1 MSRNRSRLVWLATV
15 GAAVA
20 ALFVS
25 VGPIDAQT
33 APSDTMTVQIL
44 GLNDFHGNIEPPSG
58 SSGRIG
64 TVNAGGAEYLATH
77 IRRLREQNSRTLVVH
92 AGDLIGAS
100 PLLSAIFKDEPT
112 IEVMRMIGLDVL
124 GVGNHEFDEGIV
136 ELKRMAGGGCHPVEG
151 CFEGTYAGSTFPVL
165 AANVIEEKTG
175 NSVLPAWD
183 IRVVDGVRI
192 GFIGI
197 TLEST
202 PTIVAPSGVQGLKF
216 LPEAT
221 AINSTAKLLKESYGV
236 TAIVALIH
244 EGITPA
250 DGDPNGCNGITGP
263 IIDIVKKTTG
273 DVDAFVTGHTHQA
286 YICTINGK
294 PVTSAASFG
303 RLITKLDLTINKAT
317 GKVTASTVRNV
328 TVTRDVTPAADVS
341 SYISRLKARTA
352 PKTSRV
358 IGKITGDIVRS
369 ANKAGESPLGNLL
382 ADSQLSAT
390 AGDGDGKAVIAM
402 MNPGG
407 IRTDMIA
414 SQITGGE
421 AVGDVTYG
429 ESFSVQPFGN
439 NLVTL
444 TMTGADLI
452 EVLEQQFD
460 NPGPGANRI
469 LSASKGFTYTW
480 TASAPLGKK
489 VSDVKL
495 NGKNLDPKVGYR
507 VTANNFLTDGGDK
520 FTAFIKGK
528 DRLGGV
534 VDLDA
539 LEAVLKKGP
548 VSPPATDRI
557 TVK

>member
-1 MSRNRSRLVWLATV
+1 MSRTRSRLIGLATV

-20 ALFVS
+20 ALFASIAPV
-25 VGPIDAQT
+25 DAQT

-44 GLNDFHGNIEPPSG
+44 GLNDFHGNIEPPAG

-64 TVNAGGAEYLATH
+64 TTNAGGAEYLATH
-77 IRRLREQNSRTLVVH
+77 LRRLRDQNSRTLIVH

-100 PLLSAIFKDEPT
+100 PLISAIFKDEPT
-112 IEVMRMIGLDVL
+112 VEVMRMIGLDVL
-124 GVGNHEFDEGIV
+124 GVGNHEFDKGIV
-136 ELKRMAGGGCHPVEG
+136 ELKRIAVGGCHPVEG
-151 CFEGTYAGSTFPVL
+151 CFEGTYAGTTFPVL
-165 AANVIEEKTG
+165 AANVVEETSG
-175 NSVLPAWD
+175 NSVLPSWD

-192 GFIGI
+192 GFIGV

-202 PTIVAPSGVQGLKF
+202 PTIVAPAGVRGLKF

-244 EGITPA
+244 EGVTPA

-263 IIDIVKKTTG
+263 IIDIVKKTTA

-303 RLITKLDLTINKAT
+303 RLITKLDLTINKAS
-317 GKVTASTVRNV
+317 GKVVGATARNII
-328 TVTRDVTPAADVS
+328 VTRDVTPAADVS
-341 SYISRLKARTA
+341 AYISRLKIRTA

-358 IGKITGDIVRS
+358 IGKITADIVK
-369 ANKAGESPLGNLL
+369 ANNPAGESALGNLL
-382 ADSQLSAT
+382 ADSQLAAT

-407 IRTDMIA
+407 IRTDLVA
-414 SQITGGE
+414 SQISGGE

-444 TMTGADLI
+444 TMTGADII
-452 EVLEQQFD
+452 EALEQQFD
-460 NPGPGANRI
+460 NPGPGASRI
-469 LSASKGFTYTW
+469 LSVSKGFTYTW
-480 TASAPLGKK
+480 TASAPTGKK
-489 VSDVKL
+489 VSNVKL
-495 NGKNLDPKVGYR
+495 NGTDLDPKAGYR

-520 FTAFIKGK
+520 FFAFVKGK

>member
-1 MSRNRSRLVWLATV
+1 MSRARSRLIGLATV

-20 ALFVS
+20 ALFAS
-25 VGPIDAQT
+25 IGPIDAQT

-44 GLNDFHGNIEPPSG
+44 GLNDFHGNIEPPAG

-64 TVNAGGAEYLATH
+64 TTNAGGAEYLATH
-77 IRRLREQNSRTLVVH
+77 VRRLREQNGRTLVVH

-112 IEVMRMIGLDVL
+112 VEVMRMIGLDVL

-136 ELKRMAGGGCHPVEG
+136 ELKRMAVGGCHPVEG
-151 CFEGTYAGSTFPVL
+151 CFEGTYAGTTFPVL
-165 AANVIEEKTG
+165 AANVVEETTG

-183 IRVVDGVRI
+183 IRVIDGVRI
-192 GFIGI
+192 GFIGV

-202 PTIVAPSGVQGLKF
+202 PTIVAAAGVQGVKF

-236 TAIVALIH
+236 SAIVALIH
-244 EGITPA
+244 EGVVPA

-263 IIDIVKKTTG
+263 IIDIVKKTTS

-286 YICTINGK
+286 YNCTINGK

-303 RLITKLDLTINKAT
+303 RVITKIDLTISKAT
-317 GKVTASTVRNV
+317 GKVTASTARNLI
-328 TVTRDVTPAADVS
+328 VTRDVTPAADVTT
-341 SYISRLKARTA
+341 YINRLRARTA

-358 IGKITGDIVRS
+358 IGKITGDIVRA

-382 ADSQLSAT
+382 ADSQLAAT
-390 AGDGDGKAVIAM
+390 AGEKDGKAVLAL

-407 IRTDMIA
+407 IRTDLVA
-414 SQITGGE
+414 SQISGGE
-421 AVGDVTYG
+421 AVGDVTFG

-444 TMTGADLI
+444 TMTGADII

-460 NPGPGANRI
+460 NPTRGANRI
-469 LSASKGFTYTW
+469 LSASKGLTYTW
-480 TASAPLGKK
+480 TAAQPLGKK
-489 VSDVKL
+489 VSEVKL
-495 NGKNLDPKVGYR
+495 DGKALDPKGSYR
-507 VTANNFLTDGGDK
+507 VTANNFLTDGGDL

-528 DRLGGV
+528 DRIGGV

-539 LEAVLKKGP
+539 LEAALKKGS
-548 VSPPATDRI
+548 VSPPAVDRI
-557 TVK
+557 TAK

>member
-1 MSRNRSRLVWLATV
+1 MSRTRSRLIGLATA
-15 GAAVA
+15 GAAAA
-20 ALFVS
+20 ALFASIAPV
-25 VGPIDAQT
+25 DAQT

-44 GLNDFHGNIEPPSG
+44 GLNDFHGNIEPPAG

-64 TVNAGGAEYLATH
+64 TTNAGGAEYLATH
-77 IRRLREQNSRTLVVH
+77 LRRLRDQNSRTLIVH

-112 IEVMRMIGLDVL
+112 VEVMRMIGLDVL
-124 GVGNHEFDEGIV
+124 GVGNHEFDKGIV
-136 ELKRMAGGGCHPVEG
+136 ELKRIAGGGCHPVEG
-151 CFEGTYAGSTFPVL
+151 CFEGTYSGTTFPVL
-165 AANVIEEKTG
+165 AANVVEEKSG
-175 NSVLPAWD
+175 NSVLPSWD

-192 GFIGI
+192 GFIGV

-202 PTIVAPSGVQGLKF
+202 PTIVAPAGVKGLKF

-221 AINSTAKLLKESYGV
+221 AINSTAKLLKDNYGV

-244 EGITPA
+244 EGVVPA

-263 IIDIVKKTTG
+263 ITDIVKKTTA

-303 RLITKLDLTINKAT
+303 RVITKLDLTINKAS
-317 GKVTASTVRNV
+317 GKVVGTTARNV
-328 TVTRDVTPAADVS
+328 IVTRDVTPAADISAYV
-341 SYISRLKARTA
+341 SRLRIRTA

-358 IGKITGDIVRS
+358 IGKVTADIVKT
-369 ANKAGESPLGNLL
+369 NNPAGESALGNLL
-382 ADSQLSAT
+382 ADSQLAAT

-407 IRTDMIA
+407 IRTDLVA
-414 SQITGGE
+414 SQISGGE

-444 TMTGADLI
+444 TMTGADII
-452 EVLEQQFD
+452 EALEQQFD

-469 LSASKGFTYTW
+469 LSVSKGFTYTW
-480 TASAPLGKK
+480 TASAPTGKK
-489 VSDVKL
+489 VSNVKL
-495 NGKNLDPKVGYR
+495 NGTDLDPKASYR

-520 FTAFIKGK
+520 FFAFVKGK
-528 DRLGGV
+528 NRLGGV

>member
-1 MSRNRSRLVWLATV
+1 MSRTRSRLIGLATV

-20 ALFVS
+20 ALFAS

-44 GLNDFHGNIEPPSG
+44 GLNDFHGNIEPPAG
-58 SSGRIG
+58 SSGRVG
-64 TVNAGGAEYLATH
+64 TTNAGGAEYLATH
-77 IRRLREQNSRTLVVH
+77 IRRLREQNGRTLIVH

-112 IEVMRMIGLDVL
+112 VEVMRMIGLDVL

-136 ELKRMAGGGCHPVEG
+136 ELTRIAAGGCHPIEG

-165 AANVIEEKTG
+165 AANVVEEKTG
-175 NSVLPAWD
+175 NSVLPSWD
-183 IRVVDGVRI
+183 IRIVDGVRI
-192 GFIGI
+192 GFIGV

-202 PTIVAPSGVQGLKF
+202 PTIVAASGIQGLKF

-221 AINSTAKLLKESYGV
+221 AINSTAKLLKDSYGV

-244 EGITPA
+244 EGVVPT

-263 IIDIVKKTTG
+263 IIDIVKKTTA

-303 RLITKLDLTINKAT
+303 RVITKLDLTINKASGRVLST
-317 GKVTASTVRNV
+317 TARNLV
-328 TVTRDVTPAADVS
+328 VTRDVTPAADVS
-341 SYISRLKARTA
+341 AYINRLRVRTA

-358 IGKITGDIVRS
+358 IGKITGDIVRT
-369 ANKAGESPLGNLL
+369 ANRAGESPLGNLL
-382 ADSQLSAT
+382 ADSQLDAT
-390 AGDGDGKAVIAM
+390 SGAGAGNAVLAL

-407 IRTDMIA
+407 IRTDLVA
-414 SQITGGE
+414 SQISGGE
-421 AVGDVTYG
+421 AVGDVTFG

-444 TMTGADLI
+444 SMTGADII
-452 EVLEQQFD
+452 EALEQQFD

-469 LSASKGFTYTW
+469 LSTSKGLTYTW
-480 TASAPLGKK
+480 TAAAPLGKK
-489 VSDVKL
+489 VSNVKL
-495 NGKNLDPKVGYR
+495 NGKDLDPKTSYR

-539 LEAVLKKGP
+539 LEATLKKGP
-548 VSPPATDRI
+548 VSPPTTDRI

>member
-1 MSRNRSRLVWLATV
+1 MSRTRSRLIGLATA

-20 ALFVS
+20 ALFASIAPV
-25 VGPIDAQT
+25 DAQT

-44 GLNDFHGNIEPPSG
+44 GLNDFHGNIEPPAG

-64 TVNAGGAEYLATH
+64 TTIAGGAEYLATH
-77 IRRLREQNSRTLVVH
+77 IRRLRDQNPRTLVVH

-124 GVGNHEFDEGIV
+124 GVGNHEFDKGIV
-136 ELKRMAGGGCHPVEG
+136 ELKRIAGGGCHPVEG
-151 CFEGTYAGSTFPVL
+151 CFDGTYAGTTFPVL
-165 AANVIEEKTG
+165 AANVVEEKSG
-175 NSVLPAWD
+175 NSVLPSWD

-192 GFIGI
+192 GFIGV

-202 PTIVAPSGVQGLKF
+202 PTIVAPAGVKGLKF
-216 LPEAT
+216 LPEAA

-236 TAIVALIH
+236 TVIVALIH
-244 EGITPA
+244 EGVTPA

-263 IIDIVKKTTG
+263 IIDIVKKTTS

-286 YICTINGK
+286 YICSINGK

-303 RLITKLDLTINKAT
+303 RLITKLDLTINKAS
-317 GKVTASTVRNV
+317 GRVVGSTARNV
-328 TVTRDVTPAADVS
+328 IVTRDVPPAVDVS
-341 SYISRLKARTA
+341 AYISRLKVRTA

-358 IGKITGDIVRS
+358 IGKITGDIVK
-369 ANKAGESPLGNLL
+369 ANNPAGESALGNLL
-382 ADSQLSAT
+382 ADSQLAAT

-407 IRTDMIA
+407 IRTDLVA
-414 SQITGGE
+414 SQISGGE
-421 AVGDVTYG
+421 AVGEVTYG

-444 TMTGADLI
+444 TMTGADII
-452 EVLEQQFD
+452 EALEQQFD

-469 LSASKGFTYTW
+469 LSVSKGFTYTW
-480 TASAPLGKK
+480 TASAPTGKK
-489 VSDVKL
+489 VSNVKL
-495 NGKNLDPKVGYR
+495 NGTDLDPKAGYR
-507 VTANNFLTDGGDK
+507 VTANSFVTDGGDK
-520 FTAFIKGK
+520 FFAFVKGK

-534 VDLDA
+534 IDLDA

>member
-1 MSRNRSRLVWLATV
+1 MSSTRSRIIGLATA

-20 ALFVS
+20 ALFASIVP
-25 VGPIDAQT
+25 VEAQT

-44 GLNDFHGNIEPPSG
+44 GLNDFHGNIEPPAG

-112 IEVMRMIGLDVL
+112 VEIMRMIGLDVL
-124 GVGNHEFDEGIV
+124 GVGNHEFDKGIV
-136 ELKRMAGGGCHPVEG
+136 ELKRIAGGGCHPVEG
-151 CFEGTYAGSTFPVL
+151 CFEGTYAGTTFPVL
-165 AANVIEEKTG
+165 AANVVEEKSG
-175 NSVLPAWD
+175 NSVLPSWD
-183 IRVVDGVRI
+183 IRVVDGVHI
-192 GFIGI
+192 GFIGV

-202 PTIVAPSGVQGLKF
+202 PTIVSPAGVKGLKF
-216 LPEAT
+216 LPEAA

-244 EGITPA
+244 EGVTPA

-263 IIDIVKKTTG
+263 IIDIVKKTTT

-303 RLITKLDLTINKAT
+303 RLITKLDLTISKAS
-317 GKVTASTVRNV
+317 GKVVASTARNV
-328 TVTRDVTPAADVS
+328 LVTRDVTPAADVS
-341 SYISRLKARTA
+341 AYISRLKIRTA

-358 IGKITGDIVRS
+358 IGKITGDIVK
-369 ANKAGESPLGNLL
+369 ANNPAGESALGNLL
-382 ADSQLSAT
+382 ADSQLAAT
-390 AGDGDGKAVIAM
+390 AGDGDGKAVIAL

-407 IRTDMIA
+407 IRTDLVA
-414 SQITGGE
+414 SQISGGE
-421 AVGDVTYG
+421 AVGEVTYG

-444 TMTGADLI
+444 SMTGADII
-452 EVLEQQFD
+452 EALEQQFD
-460 NPGPGANRI
+460 NPGPGANRV
-469 LSASKGFTYTW
+469 LSVSKGFTYTW
-480 TASAPLGKK
+480 TAGAPTGKK
-489 VSDVKL
+489 VSNVRL
-495 NGKNLDPKVGYR
+495 NGTDLDPKASYR
-507 VTANNFLTDGGDK
+507 ITANNFLTDGGDK
-520 FTAFIKGK
+520 FFAFVKGK
-528 DRLGGV
+528 NRLGGV

-539 LEAVLKKGP
+539 LEAALKKGS
-548 VSPPATDRI
+548 VSPPALDRI
-557 TVK
+557 TIK

>member
-1 MSRNRSRLVWLATV
+1 MSSTRSRIIGLATA
-15 GAAVA
+15 GAIVA
-20 ALFVS
+20 ALFASIVP
-25 VGPIDAQT
+25 VEAQI

-44 GLNDFHGNIEPPSG
+44 GLNDFHGNIEPPAG

-112 IEVMRMIGLDVL
+112 VEIMRMIGLDVL
-124 GVGNHEFDEGIV
+124 GVGNHEFDKGIV
-136 ELKRMAGGGCHPVEG
+136 ELKRIAGGGCHPVEG
-151 CFEGTYAGSTFPVL
+151 CFEGAYAGTTFPVL
-165 AANVIEEKTG
+165 AANVVEEKSG
-175 NSVLPAWD
+175 NSVLPSWD

-192 GFIGI
+192 GFIGV

-202 PTIVAPSGVQGLKF
+202 PTIVAPVGVKGLKF
-216 LPEAT
+216 LPEAA

-236 TAIVALIH
+236 TAIVALVH
-244 EGITPA
+244 EGVTPA

-263 IIDIVKKTTG
+263 IIDIVKKTTT

-303 RLITKLDLTINKAT
+303 RLITKLDLTISKAS
-317 GKVTASTVRNV
+317 GKVVASAARNV
-328 TVTRDVTPAADVS
+328 LVTRDVTPAADVS
-341 SYISRLKARTA
+341 AYISRLKIRTA

-358 IGKITGDIVRS
+358 IGKITADIVK
-369 ANKAGESPLGNLL
+369 ANNPAGESALGNLL
-382 ADSQLSAT
+382 ADSQLAAT
-390 AGDGDGKAVIAM
+390 AGDGDGKAVVAL

-407 IRTDMIA
+407 IRTDLVA
-414 SQITGGE
+414 SQISGGE
-421 AVGDVTYG
+421 AVGEVTYG

-444 TMTGADLI
+444 TMTGADI
-452 EVLEQQFD
+452 TQALEQQFD

-469 LSASKGFTYTW
+469 LSVSKGFTYTW
-480 TASAPLGKK
+480 TAGAPTGKK
-489 VSDVKL
+489 VSNVRL
-495 NGKNLDPKVGYR
+495 NGTDLDPKAGYR

-520 FTAFIKGK
+520 FFAFVKGTN
-528 DRLGGV
+528 RLGGV

-539 LEAVLKKGP
+539 LEAVLKKGS

>member
-1 MSRNRSRLVWLATV
+1 MFRTRSRLLGVAVV
-15 GAAVA
+15 GTAVA
-20 ALFVS
+20 AMFAS

-44 GLNDFHGNIEPPSG
+44 GLNDFHGNIEPPAG
-58 SSGRIG
+58 SSGRVG
-64 TVNAGGAEYLATH
+64 TTNAGGAEYLATH
-77 IRRLREQNSRTLVVH
+77 IRRLREQNARTLVVH

-136 ELKRMAGGGCHPVEG
+136 ELKRIAGGGCHPVEG
-151 CFEGTYAGSTFPVL
+151 CFEGTYAGTTFPVL
-165 AANVIEEKTG
+165 AANVVDDKTG
-175 NSVLPAWD
+175 NSVLPSWD
-183 IRVVDGVRI
+183 IRMVDGVRI

-202 PTIVAPSGVQGLKF
+202 PTIVAASGIQGLKF

-221 AINSTAKLLKESYGV
+221 AINSTAKLLKENYGV

-244 EGITPA
+244 EGVVPA

-263 IIDIVKKTTG
+263 IIDIVKKTTA

-286 YICTINGK
+286 YVCTINGK

-303 RLITKLDLTINKAT
+303 RVITKLDLTINKST
-317 GKVTASTVRNV
+317 GKVTNSTARNLI
-328 TVTRDVTPAADVS
+328 VTRDVTPAADLT
-341 SYISRLKARTA
+341 SYIGRLKVRTA

-358 IGKITGDIVRS
+358 IGKITGDIVRT
-369 ANKAGESPLGNLL
+369 NNRAGESPLGNLL
-382 ADSQLSAT
+382 ADSQLAAT
-390 AGDGDGKAVIAM
+390 AGDADGKAVIAL

-407 IRTDMIA
+407 IRTDLVA
-414 SQITGGE
+414 SQISGGE
-421 AVGDVTYG
+421 AVGDVTFG

-444 TMTGADLI
+444 TMTGADII
-452 EVLEQQFD
+452 EALEQQFD
-460 NPGPGANRI
+460 NPTPGANRI
-469 LSASKGFTYTW
+469 LSTSKGLTYTW

-489 VSDVKL
+489 VSKVQL
-495 NGKNLDPKVGYR
+495 NGKDLDPKASYR

-528 DRLGGV
+528 DRLGGA

-539 LEAVLKKGP
+539 LEAVLKRGP
-548 VSPPATDRI
+548 VSPPAVDRI
-557 TVK
+557 TVN

>member
-1 MSRNRSRLVWLATV
+1 MSRTRSRLFGLATV
-15 GAAVA
+15 GAVVA
-20 ALFVS
+20 ALFA
-25 VGPIDAQT
+25 PIATVDAQT

-44 GLNDFHGNIEPPSG
+44 GLNDFHGNIEPPAG

-64 TVNAGGAEYLATH
+64 TTTAGGAEYLATH
-77 IRRLREQNSRTLVVH
+77 LRRLREQNSRTLIVH

-124 GVGNHEFDEGIV
+124 GVGNHEFDKGIV
-136 ELKRMAGGGCHPVEG
+136 ELKRIAGGGCHPVEG
-151 CFEGTYAGSTFPVL
+151 CFEGTYSGTTFPVL
-165 AANVIEEKTG
+165 AANVVEEKSG

-192 GFIGI
+192 GFIGV

-202 PTIVAPSGVQGLKF
+202 PTIVAPAGVTGLKF

-236 TAIVALIH
+236 TVIVALIH
-244 EGITPA
+244 EGVTPV

-263 IIDIVKKTTG
+263 IIDIVKKTTT

-286 YICTINGK
+286 YVCNINGK

-303 RLITKLDLTINKAT
+303 RVITKLDMTINKAT
-317 GKVTASTVRNV
+317 GKVVGTTARNV
-328 TVTRDVTPAADVS
+328 IVTRDVTPAADVS
-341 SYISRLKARTA
+341 AYISRLKIRTA

-358 IGKITGDIVRS
+358 IGKITGDIVK
-369 ANKAGESPLGNLL
+369 ANNPAGESALGNLL
-382 ADSQLSAT
+382 ADSQLAAT

-407 IRTDMIA
+407 IRTDLVA
-414 SQITGGE
+414 SQISGGE

-444 TMTGADLI
+444 TMTGADI
-452 EVLEQQFD
+452 IGALEQQFD

-469 LSASKGFTYTW
+469 LSVSKGFTYTW
-480 TASAPLGKK
+480 TVSAPTGKK
-489 VSDVKL
+489 VSNVKL
-495 NGKNLDPKVGYR
+495 NGTDLDPKAGYR
-507 VTANNFLTDGGDK
+507 VTANNFLADGGDK
-520 FTAFIKGK
+520 FFAFVKGK

-534 VDLDA
+534 IDLDA

>member
-1 MSRNRSRLVWLATV
+1 MSRTRSRLIGLATV

-20 ALFVS
+20 ALFASIAPV
-25 VGPIDAQT
+25 DAQT

-44 GLNDFHGNIEPPSG
+44 GLNDFHGNIEPPAG

-64 TVNAGGAEYLATH
+64 TTNAGGAEYLATH
-77 IRRLREQNSRTLVVH
+77 LRRLRDQNSRTLIVH

-100 PLLSAIFKDEPT
+100 PLISAIFKDEPT
-112 IEVMRMIGLDVL
+112 VEVMRMIGLDVL
-124 GVGNHEFDEGIV
+124 GVGNHEFDKGIV
-136 ELKRMAGGGCHPVEG
+136 ELKRIAVGGCHPVEG
-151 CFEGTYAGSTFPVL
+151 CFEGTYAGTTFPVL
-165 AANVIEEKTG
+165 AANVVEETSG
-175 NSVLPAWD
+175 NSVLPSWD

-192 GFIGI
+192 GFIGV

-202 PTIVAPSGVQGLKF
+202 PTIVAPAGVRGLKF

-244 EGITPA
+244 EGVTPA

-263 IIDIVKKTTG
+263 IIDIVKKTTA

-303 RLITKLDLTINKAT
+303 RLITKLDLTINKAS
-317 GKVTASTVRNV
+317 GKVVGATARNII
-328 TVTRDVTPAADVS
+328 VTRDVTPAADVS
-341 SYISRLKARTA
+341 AYISRLKIRTA

-358 IGKITGDIVRS
+358 IGKITADIVK
-369 ANKAGESPLGNLL
+369 ANNPAGESALGNLL
-382 ADSQLSAT
+382 ADSQLAAT

-402 MNPGG
+402 LNPGG
-407 IRTDMIA
+407 IRTDLVA
-414 SQITGGE
+414 SQISGGE

-444 TMTGADLI
+444 TMTGADII
-452 EVLEQQFD
+452 EALEQQFD

-469 LSASKGFTYTW
+469 LSVSKGFTYTW
-480 TASAPLGKK
+480 TASAPTGKK
-489 VSDVKL
+489 VSNVKL
-495 NGKNLDPKVGYR
+495 NGTDLDPKAGYR

-520 FTAFIKGK
+520 FFAFVKAR

>member
-1 MSRNRSRLVWLATV
+1 MSSTRSRIIGLATA
-15 GAAVA
+15 GAIVA
-20 ALFVS
+20 ALFASIVP
-25 VGPIDAQT
+25 VEAQI

-44 GLNDFHGNIEPPSG
+44 GLNDFHGNIEPPAG

-112 IEVMRMIGLDVL
+112 VEIMRMIGLDVL
-124 GVGNHEFDEGIV
+124 GVGNHEFDKGIV
-136 ELKRMAGGGCHPVEG
+136 ELKRIAGGGCHPVEG
-151 CFEGTYAGSTFPVL
+151 CFEGAYAGTTFPVL
-165 AANVIEEKTG
+165 AANVVEEKSG
-175 NSVLPAWD
+175 NSVLPSWD

-192 GFIGI
+192 GFIGV

-202 PTIVAPSGVQGLKF
+202 PTIVAPVGVKGLKF
-216 LPEAT
+216 LPEAA

-236 TAIVALIH
+236 TAIVALVH
-244 EGITPA
+244 EGVTPA

-263 IIDIVKKTTG
+263 IIDIVKKTTT

-303 RLITKLDLTINKAT
+303 RLITKLDLTISKAS
-317 GKVTASTVRNV
+317 GKVVASTARNV
-328 TVTRDVTPAADVS
+328 LVTRDVTPAADVS
-341 SYISRLKARTA
+341 AYISRLKIRTA

-358 IGKITGDIVRS
+358 IGKITADIVK
-369 ANKAGESPLGNLL
+369 ANNPAGESALGNLL
-382 ADSQLSAT
+382 ADSQLAAT
-390 AGDGDGKAVIAM
+390 AGDGDGKAVIAL

-407 IRTDMIA
+407 IRTDLVA
-414 SQITGGE
+414 SQISGGE
-421 AVGDVTYG
+421 AVGEVTYG

-444 TMTGADLI
+444 TMTGADI
-452 EVLEQQFD
+452 TQALEQQFD

-469 LSASKGFTYTW
+469 LSVSKGFNYTW
-480 TASAPLGKK
+480 TAGAPTGKK
-489 VSDVKL
+489 VSNVRL
-495 NGKNLDPKVGYR
+495 NGTDLDPKAGYR

-520 FTAFIKGK
+520 FFAFVKGK
-528 DRLGGV
+528 NRLGGV

-539 LEAVLKKGP
+539 LEAVLKKGS

>member
-1 MSRNRSRLVWLATV
+1 MSRTRSRIIGLATV

-20 ALFVS
+20 ALVA
-25 VGPIDAQT
+25 PIATVDAQT
-33 APSDTMTVQIL
+33 AASDTMTVQIL
-44 GLNDFHGNIEPPSG
+44 GLNDFHGNIEPPAG

-64 TVNAGGAEYLATH
+64 TTTAGGAEYLATH
-77 IRRLREQNSRTLVVH
+77 LRRLKEQNSRTLIVH

-112 IEVMRMIGLDVL
+112 VEIMRMIGLDVL
-124 GVGNHEFDEGIV
+124 GVGNHEFDKGIV
-136 ELKRMAGGGCHPVEG
+136 ELKRIAGGGCHPVEG
-151 CFEGTYAGSTFPVL
+151 CFEGTYAGTTFPVL
-165 AANVIEEKTG
+165 GANVVEETTG
-175 NSVLPAWD
+175 NSVLPSWD

-192 GFIGI
+192 GFIGV

-202 PTIVAPSGVQGLKF
+202 PTIVAPAGVKGLKF
-216 LPEAT
+216 LPEAA

-244 EGITPA
+244 EGVTPA

-263 IIDIVKKTTG
+263 IIDIVKKTTA

-303 RLITKLDLTINKAT
+303 RLITKLDMTINRAS
-317 GKVTASTVRNV
+317 GKVVATTARNV
-328 TVTRDVTPAADVS
+328 IVTRDVTPAADVS
-341 SYISRLKARTA
+341 AYINRLKVRTA

-358 IGKITGDIVRS
+358 IGKITGDIVK
-369 ANKAGESPLGNLL
+369 ANNPAGESALGNLL
-382 ADSQLSAT
+382 VDSQLTAT
-390 AGDGDGKAVIAM
+390 AGDGDGKAVVAM

-407 IRTDMIA
+407 IRTDLVA
-414 SQITGGE
+414 SQISGGE
-421 AVGDVTYG
+421 GVGEVTYG

-444 TMTGADLI
+444 TMSGADI
-452 EVLEQQFD
+452 TEVLEQQFD

-469 LSASKGFTYTW
+469 LSVSKGFTYTW
-480 TASAPLGKK
+480 TASAPTGKK
-489 VSDVKL
+489 VSNVKL
-495 NGKNLDPKVGYR
+495 NGTDLDPKAGYR

-520 FTAFIKGK
+520 FFAFVKGK
-528 DRLGGV
+528 DRVGGV

>member
-1 MSRNRSRLVWLATV
+1 MSSTRSRIIGLATA
-15 GAAVA
+15 GAIVA
-20 ALFVS
+20 ALFASIVP
-25 VGPIDAQT
+25 VEAQI

-44 GLNDFHGNIEPPSG
+44 GLNDFHGNIEPPAG

-112 IEVMRMIGLDVL
+112 VEIMRMIGLDVL
-124 GVGNHEFDEGIV
+124 GVGNHEFDKGIV
-136 ELKRMAGGGCHPVEG
+136 ELKRIAGGGCHPVEG
-151 CFEGTYAGSTFPVL
+151 CFEGAYAGTTFPVL
-165 AANVIEEKTG
+165 AANVVEEKSG
-175 NSVLPAWD
+175 NSVLPSWD

-192 GFIGI
+192 GFIGV

-202 PTIVAPSGVQGLKF
+202 PTIVAPVGVKGLKF
-216 LPEAT
+216 LPEAA

-236 TAIVALIH
+236 TAIVALVH
-244 EGITPA
+244 EGVTPA

-263 IIDIVKKTTG
+263 IIDIVKKTTT

-303 RLITKLDLTINKAT
+303 RLITKLDLTISKAS
-317 GKVTASTVRNV
+317 GKVVASAARNV
-328 TVTRDVTPAADVS
+328 LVTRDVTPAADVS
-341 SYISRLKARTA
+341 AYISRLKIRTA

-358 IGKITGDIVRS
+358 IGKITADIVK
-369 ANKAGESPLGNLL
+369 ANNPAGESALGNLL
-382 ADSQLSAT
+382 ADSQLAAT
-390 AGDGDGKAVIAM
+390 AGDGDGKAVIAL

-407 IRTDMIA
+407 IRTDLVA
-414 SQITGGE
+414 SQISGGE
-421 AVGDVTYG
+421 AVGEVTYG

-444 TMTGADLI
+444 TMTGADI
-452 EVLEQQFD
+452 TQALEQQFD

-469 LSASKGFTYTW
+469 LSVSKGFNYTW
-480 TASAPLGKK
+480 TAGAPTGKK
-489 VSDVKL
+489 VSNVRL
-495 NGKNLDPKVGYR
+495 NGTDLDPKAGYR

-520 FTAFIKGK
+520 FFAFVKGTN
-528 DRLGGV
+528 RLGGV

-539 LEAVLKKGP
+539 LEAVLKKGS